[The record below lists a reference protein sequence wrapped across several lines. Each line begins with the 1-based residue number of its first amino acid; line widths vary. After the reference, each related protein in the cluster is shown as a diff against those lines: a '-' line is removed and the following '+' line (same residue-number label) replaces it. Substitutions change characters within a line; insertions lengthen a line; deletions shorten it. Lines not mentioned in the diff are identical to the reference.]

1 MFKKSIAIL
10 CTLSL
15 LISQCVLTNVS
26 ARADKTAPVIKA
38 ATPSNNKTGIATN
51 IKISLKFS
59 ENIYKGKY
67 FPKIKITKSG
77 KSIKISS
84 GISKNYL
91 KIGHSSL
98 LEYGTN
104 YIISVPAGAIK
115 DKSGNNL
122 KKTVT
127 LKFKTKAKPVDPN
140 VKILNNALHDIS
152 ISSKVKKDY
161 ENKLKPTAIQRSD
174 YQYKAQIYYYP
185 NGTLDYIK
193 TDSNTLIAHSY
204 SDAII
209 MCDYSICENSA
220 TALTTRSAIVAGT
233 YDFTANNAGVKVL
246 MTALSENR
254 DLETFRSI
262 ANNLSVSAD
271 LLNKMKSSLGYNQFG
286 AVIYGKSSKGILVGK
301 YVFINPEWFNDS
313 YPNGLYYCID
323 PENKTDFGKS
333 FTTGYKTNYD
343 RIP

>member
-59 ENIYKGKY
+59 EKIYKGKY
-67 FPKIKITKSG
+67 FSKIKITKSG
-77 KSIKISS
+77 KTIKISL

-98 LEYGTN
+98 LAYSTN

-127 LKFKTKAKPVDPN
+127 VKFKTKAKPVDPN
-140 VKILNNALHDIS
+140 VKILNNALHDIA
-152 ISSKVKKDY
+152 ISAKVKKDY
-161 ENKLKPTAIQRSD
+161 ENNLKPTSIQRSD
-174 YQYKAQIYYYP
+174 YLYKAQIFYNP
-185 NGTLDYIK
+185 NGSLNYIK
-193 TDSNTLIAHSY
+193 TDSNALIAHVY
-204 SDAII
+204 SDAVI
-209 MCDYSICENSA
+209 MCDYSISQNSA
-220 TALTTRSAIVAGT
+220 TAITARDEIGQGK
-233 YDFTANNAGVKVL
+233 YDFSIDNAGVKVF
-246 MTALSENR
+246 MTALSSSR
-254 DLETFRSI
+254 DIEIFCSI
-262 ANNLSVSAD
+262 ANNNSISAD
-271 LLNKMKSSLGYNQFG
+271 LFNKMKNKLGSSQFG

-301 YVFINPEWFNDS
+301 YVFINPEWFNES
-313 YPNGLYYCID
+313 SPSGLYYCID

-333 FTTGYKTNYD
+333 FTANYQTNYD

>member
-1 MFKKSIAIL
+1 MFKKSIAVL

-15 LISQCVLTNVS
+15 LISQCATINVS
-26 ARADKTAPVIKA
+26 IAADRTAPVIKA

-67 FPKIKITKSG
+67 FSKIKITKSG
-77 KSIKISS
+77 KTIKISS

-98 LEYGTN
+98 LAYSTN
-104 YIISVPAGAIK
+104 YVIYVPAGAIK
-115 DKSGNNL
+115 DKSGNSL
-122 KKTVT
+122 KKSITI
-127 LKFKTKAKPVDPN
+127 KFKTKAKPVDPN
-140 VKILNNALHDIS
+140 LKILNNALHDIA
-152 ISSKVKKDY
+152 ISAKVKIDY
-161 ENKLKPTAIQRSD
+161 ENNLKPTSIQRSD
-174 YQYKAQIYYYP
+174 FVYKAQIYYYP
-185 NGTLDYIK
+185 NGSLDYIK

-209 MCDYSICENSA
+209 MCDYSICKNSA
-220 TALTTRSAIVAGT
+220 TAVSTRSEIGAGT
-233 YDFTANNAGVKVL
+233 YDFTTNSAGVKVF
-246 MTALSENR
+246 MTALSASR

-262 ANNLSVSAD
+262 ANNSSVSSD
-271 LLNKMKSSLGYNQFG
+271 LLNKMKSNLGSSQFG
-286 AVIYGKSSKGILVGK
+286 AVIYGKSSKGLLVGK
-301 YVFINPEWFNDS
+301 YVFINPEWFNES
-313 YPNGLYYCID
+313 SPNGLYYCID

-333 FTTGYKTNYD
+333 FTANYQTNYD